1 MPCLMR
7 LMPTETAV
15 RDTFLLM
22 RPHPWPASPSALPRL
37 WLSGQAPC
45 AEAPPL
51 SATLPLSKRRTC
63 TFVSRHLLRAEIDF
77 DEFVTVMRV
86 HHRGRPAAG
95 MVSMPASLH
104 PRRMRKKPSSPHSG
118 PQLLAT
124 SQYGPPL
131 SSSPQPISLT
141 AWPPMGSLAC
151 ADRRYTPLW

>member
-1 MPCLMR
+1 MVFTAPFSVCDHLCRRKQTLR
-7 LMPTETAV
+7 L
-15 RDTFLLM
+15 
-22 RPHPWPASPSALPRL
+22 H
-37 WLSGQAPC
+37 QA
-45 AEAPPL
+45 A
-51 SATLPLSKRRTC
+51 
-63 TFVSRHLLRAEIDF
+63 
-77 DEFVTVMRV
+77 VMRV